1 MLRVC
6 SLLSVSSGSGFWNG
20 CPELGEP
27 GRERCERREID
38 ETVAYFALGALAG
51 QGKSWYY
58 HSAFFLTW
66 LWFVKCE
73 NLTKA
78 AKAGFPSF
86 PFCALFNLWFP
97 HGSDGNCFWSVQ
109 GTYVQSIT
117 FSKVSKPS
125 WFVSSW
131 MWKWVTLIRVLT
143 TNVFR
148 RQILFQS
155 LKKIQTWLI
164 RQHIFKGTYLL
175 RTRTLVR
182 YTVYSKWHSP
192 LPTFHEKLEW

>member
-6 SLLSVSSGSGFWNG
+6 SVRSVGSGSGLWNG

-38 ETVAYFALGALAG
+38 ETVAYCPRCSCGP
-51 QGKSWYY
+51 GKKLILSF
-58 HSAFFLTW
+58 SFFLE
-66 LWFVKCE
+66 VVVICE
-73 NLTKA
+73 VWNLTKA
-78 AKAGFPSF
+78 AKAGFPSC

-97 HGSDGNCFWSVQ
+97 HGNDGNCFWSVQ
-109 GTYVQSIT
+109 DTYVQFIT

-143 TNVFR
+143 TYVFR
-148 RQILFQS
+148 GQILFRS